1 MKRPLGRPHSVHA
14 LFWVYRSNGRYRDL
28 NSSIQVFVWAV
39 WYRGQKKLYEVLR
52 LFYFGGGSQIP
63 PTLTLMWRWTKTTMR
78 SNMSPVLERSG
89 ECPACRSASI
99 YSRAISPPAFR

>member
-1 MKRPLGRPHSVHA
+1 ARQRQRTISEVEDGLKSSV
-14 LFWVYRSNGRYRDL
+14 
-28 NSSIQVFVWAV
+28 QVFKRV
-39 WYRGQKKLYEVLR
+39 RGEARNNESECNPREAPPL
-52 LFYFGGGSQIP
+52 FGGGSQIL
-63 PTLTLMWRWTKTTMR
+63 PTLTLMRRWTKTTMR